1 MDSDKNKL
9 FCVLLDLIKEF
20 DRVCNENKIQYYA
33 FAGTLLGAI
42 RHKGFIPW
50 DDDVDFLV
58 PRKDYN
64 RLKDLAKKGV
74 FRYPFFF
81 QNVETDKGFSKGF
94 SRLMNEN
101 TTGLIYV
108 ELSSKCKKGIF
119 IDIYPIDNIPDSKID
134 YFIQRRLVLFFVMLL
149 HAYSRYYSGF
159 LVNRLPFKKKLLLY
173 SLYPLFMLN
182 ILSSKRIF
190 YLIEMIASRYRDKNS
205 KRVGIFCF
213 FGNNSRLIYNREW
226 VDEIVYAPFETI
238 KIPIPREYD
247 SILKKTYGDYMTPVK
262 NASCHQ
268 GYFYSAEIGYRDYM
282 DYNKDTVDNFFNQ
295 IIAKGHENKQQE

>member
-9 FCVLLDLIKEF
+9 FCVLLDLMKEF
-20 DRVCNENKIQYYA
+20 DRVCNENRIQYYA
-33 FAGTLLGAI
+33 FAGTLLGAV

-81 QNVETDKGFSKGF
+81 QNVETDKGFCKGF

-101 TTGLIYV
+101 TTGLIYS
-108 ELSSKCKKGIF
+108 EISSKCRKGIF
-119 IDIYPIDNIPDSKID
+119 IDIYPIDVIPDSKTPYI
-134 YFIQRRLVLFFVMLL
+134 IQRRLVLFMIVLL
-149 HAYSRYYSGF
+149 RAYTKYYSGF
-159 LVNRLPFKKKLLLY
+159 LVNRLPFKKKMLLY
-173 SLYPLFMLN
+173 FLYPLFVLH
-182 ILSSKRIF
+182 ILSSRRIF
-190 YLIEMIASRYRDKNS
+190 YFIESIASRYRDKKS
-205 KRVGIFCF
+205 KKVGVFCF
-213 FGNNSRLIYNREW
+213 FGDNSRFIYNREW
-226 VDEIVYAPFETI
+226 VDEVIYVPFETI

-247 SILKKTYGDYMTPVK
+247 SVLKKTYGDYMTPVK

-268 GYFYSAEIGYRDYM
+268 GYFYTTEIGYKDYM
-282 DYNKDTVDNFFNQ
+282 DYNKDTVDKFFEQVVLKSRKN
-295 IIAKGHENKQQE
+295 NKE